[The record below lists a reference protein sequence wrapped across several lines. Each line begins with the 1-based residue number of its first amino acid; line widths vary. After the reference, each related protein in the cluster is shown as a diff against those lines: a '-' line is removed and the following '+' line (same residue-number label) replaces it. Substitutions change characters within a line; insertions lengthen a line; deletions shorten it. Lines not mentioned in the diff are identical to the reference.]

1 MEISSETRPLSKRVR
16 TDTFW
21 KCSEKDNSEYFGKIL
36 DGEHDIY
43 YVDQEADV
51 NLDYRQTKR
60 HCWQLR
66 NKATGNY
73 VPAIRSTE
81 TYRLSLLWSLSAG
94 FWQRESKKQ
103 RVATAIPT
111 LRTKRGKHSR
121 HRCPNSWCCNPG
133 HILIGSRVDNEIDK
147 HFHYFLKSEDY
158 GILFMDTFRRACKK
172 QKVWGKYPPD

>member
-73 VPAIRSTE
+73 VPGIRSTE

-94 FWQRESKKQ
+94 FWQRESKKTEG
-103 RVATAIPT
+103 RYCDSNASNEAGEAFPT
-111 LRTKRGKHSR
+111 SVSK
-121 HRCPNSWCCNPG
+121 
-133 HILIGSRVDNEIDK
+133 
-147 HFHYFLKSEDY
+147 FLV
-158 GILFMDTFRRACKK
+158 L
-172 QKVWGKYPPD
+172 